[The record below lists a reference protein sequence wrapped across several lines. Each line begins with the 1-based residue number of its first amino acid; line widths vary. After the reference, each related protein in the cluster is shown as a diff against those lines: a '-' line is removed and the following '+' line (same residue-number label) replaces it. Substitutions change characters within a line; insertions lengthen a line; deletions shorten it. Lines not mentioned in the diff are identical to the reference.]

1 MPRHAR
7 LDATGSLHH
16 IMLRGINKGD
26 LFIDDL
32 DRKTFLD
39 RLGQVIADGRCTV
52 YAFTLMSNHVHLLI
66 RSGDIGISAVMRK
79 LLTWYAIYFNRR
91 HRRTGHL
98 FENRYKSVLCE
109 EEPYF
114 LELVRYI
121 HLNPV
126 RAGIVTDMAGL
137 DSYPWSGHRVV
148 VGKKTWMDRDFTLLL
163 FGKTRRKAQ
172 AAYRSFIS
180 AGFSM
185 GHQPHLVGGGLV
197 RSLGGWSKVASLRQH
212 GAKEKGDERILG
224 SSEFVMT
231 VLKETED
238 TQRRRVLV
246 GSADDM
252 LHLIDEECR
261 KRQINIREVQSGGRR
276 TRASEARAAIA
287 YRATTEFGI
296 SAAEIARHLGVT
308 AASITRAVQKA
319 DRKPHK

>member
-7 LDATGSLHH
+7 LDAKGALHH
-16 IMLRGINKGD
+16 VMLRGVNKGD

-39 RLGQVIADGRCTV
+39 RLGQVIKDGRCTI
-52 YAFTLMSNHVHLLI
+52 YAFALMSNHVHLLI

-137 DSYPWSGHRVV
+137 DSYPWSGHRVL
-148 VGKKTWMDRDFTLLL
+148 VGKKT
-163 FGKTRRKAQ
+163 
-172 AAYRSFIS
+172 
-180 AGFSM
+180 
-185 GHQPHLVGGGLV
+185 
-197 RSLGGWSKVASLRQH
+197 
-212 GAKEKGDERILG
+212 
-224 SSEFVMT
+224 
-231 VLKETED
+231 
-238 TQRRRVLV
+238 
-246 GSADDM
+246 
-252 LHLIDEECR
+252 
-261 KRQINIREVQSGGRR
+261 
-276 TRASEARAAIA
+276 
-287 YRATTEFGI
+287 
-296 SAAEIARHLGVT
+296 
-308 AASITRAVQKA
+308 
-319 DRKPHK
+319 